1 MSLARSL
8 AEQATEAPER
18 TAILFEGRAHT
29 YAEVQ
34 HSVDRTARA
43 LLAAGV
49 RQGERVGI
57 WMESGPAALGAT
69 AAASRI
75 GASAV
80 LLRPEGDFEREQ
92 RLGEI
97 DHLVVDREHMRAA
110 GDRFAGRT
118 LLHAPDGE
126 SKPEPG
132 VVDLATLASEHEALP
147 GWYAPDAGRAEEVA
161 FVLFTGQ
168 GEATRATRIT
178 NRRWALAALGAA
190 SVTALTPK
198 DTVYCWTPIHH
209 PTGLLVSMSA
219 ALVSGARFAASH
231 GFSAAGFWEEVR
243 RYGASVVFYA
253 GTMCRELVEAPPD
266 PRERHHPV
274 RVFAGSGMPRP
285 LWRRLLERFPT
296 VGVVELY
303 ASSEGT
309 AILANVSG
317 AKLGSVGRPI
327 PGSAEVALAA
337 FDLREGTLSRNA
349 AGFAVPAKTGAPGLL
364 LARSEPE
371 QETLGT
377 RPLRSVFERGDA
389 WTPTGDLFRCD
400 ADGDYWLVDHV
411 ADLISTPSG
420 RVPSLAIE
428 EALCELDVVSAAAVY
443 GLPVQGSAFELP
455 AAAVMLRP
463 GERLDLEALGA
474 AMAALPLESR
484 PTLVSIV
491 ERIPLTPGYRFDKRA
506 LRSGERVEEGRAASV
521 LAYQRETG
529 TYR

>member
-1 MSLARSL
+1 
-8 AEQATEAPER
+8 
-18 TAILFEGRAHT
+18 
-29 YAEVQ
+29 V
-34 HSVDRTARA
+34 
-43 LLAAGV
+43 
-49 RQGERVGI
+49 
-57 WMESGPAALGAT
+57 
-69 AAASRI
+69 SRI
-75 GASAV
+75 GACAV
-80 LLRPEGDFEREQ
+80 LLRPEGDFEREL

-97 DHLVVDREHMRAA
+97 DHLVVDREHLRE
-110 GDRFAGRT
+110 GRERFAERV
-118 LLHAPDGE
+118 LLHAPDADAR
-126 SKPEPG
+126 PEPG
-132 VVDLATLASEHEALP
+132 VRDLASLAAQDAALP
-147 GWYAPDAGRAEEVA
+147 GWYAPDLGRAEEVA
-161 FVLFTGQ
+161 FVLFTGH

-190 SVTALTPK
+190 SATALTPK

-219 ALVSGARFAASH
+219 ALVSGARFAASQ
-231 GFSAAGFWEEVR
+231 GFAAASFWEEVR

-253 GTMCRELVEAPPD
+253 GTMCRELLEAPPD

-285 LWRRLLERFPT
+285 LWQRLVGRFRSI
-296 VGVVELY
+296 GVVELY

-317 AKLGSVGRPI
+317 VKLGSVGRPI
-327 PGSAEVALAA
+327 PGSAEVALAS
-337 FDLREGTLSRNA
+337 FDLRGGTLLRDA
-349 AGFAVPAKTGAPGLL
+349 QGFALPAKTGAPGLL
-364 LARSEPE
+364 LARAEPE

-389 WTPTGDLFRCD
+389 WTATGDLFRCD

-428 EALCELDVVSAAAVY
+428 EAIWELDAVSAAAVY
-443 GLPVQGSAFELP
+443 GLPLPDSAFERP

-463 GERLDLEALGA
+463 GERLSAEALGA
-474 AMAALPLESR
+474 AVVGLPLEGR

-491 ERIPLTPGYRFDKRA
+491 EQIPLTAGYRFDKRA
-506 LRSGERVEEGRAASV
+506 LRSGELSADGSATRV
-521 LAYQRETG
+521 LAYQSEIG
-529 TYR
+529 TYREVDPGDGD